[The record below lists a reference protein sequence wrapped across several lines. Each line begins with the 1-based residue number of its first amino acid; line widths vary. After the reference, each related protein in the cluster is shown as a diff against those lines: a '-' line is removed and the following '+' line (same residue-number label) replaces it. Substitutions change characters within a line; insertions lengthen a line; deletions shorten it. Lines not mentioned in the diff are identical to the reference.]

1 MLVKLPTQTCKS
13 QQVCWLNSHSLDCF
27 RVWICL
33 YFHPPELSLW
43 SQWCSYV
50 IGVSSSISHTYIE
63 AGTPSNDLGM
73 HLYYIYIFIK
83 FLYTYLYWLVELPLF
98 ASEITRNHMFPGWLL
113 GFPAKI
119 PQSILLLRLL
129 RSLKS
134 RQNLPWSFS
143 PRLFLCFFLVTCAV
157 EPPHLWNKAAG
168 AVPDGGFTVS
178 RPGPPLWRTPLRP
191 TASLRPVSSWT
202 TRQIAAAAADCLST
216 LVGYGGLVSEWW
228 FDMILTHNNG
238 DLTWF
243 NPHKWWFYMILT
255 TKN

>member
-143 PRLFLCFFLVTCAV
+143 PRLFLCFFGYMCSWT
-157 EPPHLWNKAAG
+157 PPFMEQSGRCSARWWFHRVPARPTSLEDTPPPNSFLAAG
-168 AVPDGGFTVS
+168 VELDDQADRGCG
-178 RPGPPLWRTPLRP
+178 
-191 TASLRPVSSWT
+191 SWLFVHT
-202 TRQIAAAAADCLST
+202 
-216 LVGYGGLVSEWW
+216 GGLRWV
-228 FDMILTHNNG
+228 G
-238 DLTWF
+238 
-243 NPHKWWFYMILT
+243 
-255 TKN
+255 